1 MAFVYIKKSKS
12 SLIKFNLLW
21 YIGDPKNK
29 RGLFSFPKIPGG
41 QNHNQKPIDL
51 DYSSQNEEDMPLLAD
66 SGSARTG

>member
-1 MAFVYIKKSKS
+1 MAFVYIKKS
-12 SLIKFNLLW
+12 
-21 YIGDPKNK
+21 DPKNK

-66 SGSARTG
+66 SGSARTGNASFFKEIS